1 MEVDIDRQLDA
12 QRRVV
17 EAEIRYYQA
26 KAEYAVALK
35 NVHLEK
41 GSLMGYTELHILDG
55 VVPVIKEQIAVTT
68 SEESR
73 SEPPASQASE
83 AVPVP

>member
-1 MEVDIDRQLDA
+1 MDVDIDRQLDA

-35 NVHLEK
+35 NVQLSKNGIKRNSSDGRHGIVVVFVSSTL
-41 GSLMGYTELHILDG
+41 SSICLD
-55 VVPVIKEQIAVTT
+55 
-68 SEESR
+68 
-73 SEPPASQASE
+73 
-83 AVPVP
+83 

>member
-1 MEVDIDRQLDA
+1 VDRQLDA

-55 VVPVIKEQIAVTT
+55 VVPVIKEQVVMAG
-68 SEESR
+68 SDAEK
-73 SEPPASQASE
+73 SEPATSTNS
-83 AVPVP
+83 AVEPVP